1 MIKLIKNY
9 LIILKIFS
17 LVFLLSNCSS
27 TKSNK
32 EISQLSD
39 IEIYS
44 KGLASLE
51 KR

>member
-32 EISQLSD
+32 DIPQLSD
-39 IEIYS
+39 KEIYS
-44 KGLASLE
+44 KGLALLE